1 MLRHGLKHTSREVL
15 IDERIAETEIFNNLD
30 ETRLSNDESVQQDW
44 VSINSELF
52 EITRR
57 LLPLY
62 YKDILKQRDEVGLE
76 PSSPPIE
83 ITSERSYLSHIC
95 DLFKIQ
101 FYFCLRFNDYN
112 THAKYVKTNKPF
124 EMKLDGERD

>member
-1 MLRHGLKHTSREVL
+1 VL
-15 IDERIAETEIFNNLD
+15 NDEHIAEGVCNLD
-30 ETRLSNDESVQQDW
+30 ETRLAKDESVQWDW
-44 VSINSELF
+44 VSINSEVF

-62 YKDILKQRDEVGLE
+62 YKDISKQRDEVGLE
-76 PSSPPIE
+76 PTYTPIY

-101 FYFCLRFNDYN
+101 FYFCLRHNDYN
-112 THAKYVKTNKPF
+112 THSKYVKTSKPF
-124 EMKLDGERD
+124 EMKQDGELD